1 MTTLPKIVS
10 EIMDTCHHASEKCM
24 FGVRGWS
31 NGLLSEFFHLR
42 TVCRTHRTT
51 VPSLS
56 VSHTTL
62 TNLSL

>member
-31 NGLLSEFFHLR
+31 KWAAFRILPLKD
-42 TVCRTHRTT
+42 
-51 VPSLS
+51 SL
-56 VSHTTL
+56 
-62 TNLSL
+62 